1 MAESETTAFILRDEA
16 GAYYAIPPEALA
28 TFRVPDEH
36 RETVARIAGE
46 AGADDTAGFGHG
58 HGQGQGQ
65 GQGLGRGH
73 GSGNPHTL
81 LPVLPAPLPLPFPTI
96 TDGTSNTIF
105 FGER

>member
-58 HGQGQGQ
+58 HGQGQG
-65 GQGLGRGH
+65 LGRGH